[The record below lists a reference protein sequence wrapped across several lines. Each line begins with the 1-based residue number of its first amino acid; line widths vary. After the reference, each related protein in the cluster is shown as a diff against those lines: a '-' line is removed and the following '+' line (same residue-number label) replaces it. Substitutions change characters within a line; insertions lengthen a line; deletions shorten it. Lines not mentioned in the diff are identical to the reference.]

1 MRLQVVY
8 NLVKVFDMMITI
20 SSILLVVAIILIP
33 ILGGFK
39 IKISNRL
46 KESYS
51 IEENVFRKSLYLKI
65 ENILKNVPRNSIDD
79 DILETIKIFNLLFIL
94 FTLIFWSGLAL
105 FFIQML

>member
-1 MRLQVVY
+1 
-8 NLVKVFDMMITI
+8 MMITI
-20 SSILLVVAIILIP
+20 SCILIVVGIILLP

-51 IEENVFRKSLYLKI
+51 IEEKVFHKSWYLKI
-65 ENILKNVPRNSIDD
+65 ENILKNIPSNQIDD
-79 DILETIKIFNLLFIL
+79 DILETIKTFNLLFIL
-94 FTLIFWSGLAL
+94 FALIFGSGLAL